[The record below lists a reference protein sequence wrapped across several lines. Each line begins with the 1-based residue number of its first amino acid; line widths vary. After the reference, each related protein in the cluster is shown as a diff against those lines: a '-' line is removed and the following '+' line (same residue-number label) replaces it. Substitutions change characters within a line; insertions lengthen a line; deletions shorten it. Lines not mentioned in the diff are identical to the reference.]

1 MPVTYAKASMTL
13 VDTTALSEAN
23 VASSNNQ
30 AFGNLDRFKALDDT
44 ADYMNPGLNYSVLDG
59 SKVEMPD
66 NITDVAFM
74 SNAVSG
80 AEGSFSTAP
89 KITISFA
96 QNHTSPGLTLYFVGD
111 YPRELRIT
119 YYDQTGTWIAGF
131 TYYPDALTYYCKG
144 HVENYYELIIEFP
157 ATRLPKQYA
166 QLRFVMYGTVLDWED
181 AQIKTAKVIEEI
193 DESFAS
199 IPIGTASMTLVD
211 EDEQFNVTNTDG
223 AWKDL
228 QINQQTTISECK
240 DDSIIDFGAFY
251 LKSWSFSQNLV
262 TFQFQDAIG
271 LLDLSNFYDGTI
283 YHDEPAGNIIDA
295 IMSAAQ
301 ITAYSVDAEIKNIKL
316 SGYLKIQKCRS
327 ALKEVCAAVGVV
339 ADRTRTGAIR
349 IRKPLQH
356 ISSYISPKRK
366 FSGKTKVAYD
376 TYVSGIK
383 ITTSTYALD
392 DNESQAFT
400 GTLSA
405 GTHRVE
411 FSAPFGSGLT
421 MAGGTIVEEHTNYA
435 IVSVNTAGSCEI
447 RGHQYQETQS
457 SIAYVKT
464 ETEHGE
470 TGSIKQY
477 TFALVNATLLE
488 SIGRQLLNY
497 YDLRQKVDITYLI
510 DSEKVGSWAG
520 IQDVNGYIA
529 STLIYKQTIDLT
541 GGFIAQA
548 SCRGYNRVLREPY
561 YMPEIKADGNVLI

>member
-1 MPVTYAKASMTL
+1 M
-13 VDTTALSEAN
+13 
-23 VASSNNQ
+23 
-30 AFGNLDRFKALDDT
+30 
-44 ADYMNPGLNYSVLDG
+44 
-59 SKVEMPD
+59 
-66 NITDVAFM
+66 
-74 SNAVSG
+74 
-80 AEGSFSTAP
+80 
-89 KITISFA
+89 
-96 QNHTSPGLTLYFVGD
+96 
-111 YPRELRIT
+111 
-119 YYDQTGTWIAGF
+119 
-131 TYYPDALTYYCKG
+131 
-144 HVENYYELIIEFP
+144 
-157 ATRLPKQYA
+157 
-166 QLRFVMYGTVLDWED
+166 
-181 AQIKTAKVIEEI
+181 
-193 DESFAS
+193 
-199 IPIGTASMTLVD
+199 
-211 EDEQFNVTNTDG
+211 
-223 AWKDL
+223 
-228 QINQQTTISECK
+228 
-240 DDSIIDFGAFY
+240 
-251 LKSWSFSQNLV
+251 
-262 TFQFQDAIG
+262 
-271 LLDLSNFYDGTI
+271 LDLSNFYDGTI

-339 ADRTRTGAIR
+339 AERTRTGAIR
-349 IRKPLQH
+349 IRKPMRH
-356 ISSYISPKRK
+356 IASYISPKRK